1 MEITLGMNKKLIL
14 YRLEMLVKL
23 CDETEPK
30 RWTPGDG
37 SLFSTQ
43 FITASEMVK
52 KVRNLHLGKKI
63 LDPDTEREEL
73 ISIMKCANRIWKIRN
88 KIKNGEFDDL
98 SYLEMNDMIEDY
110 IARGEKINAIKY
122 YRQEMDEN
130 YDIRVSLR
138 DAKEYIDNTA
148 EDMRRRGIIQ

>member
-1 MEITLGMNKKLIL
+1 MNKNLIL

-43 FITASEMVK
+43 FVSANEMVK
-52 KVRNLHLGKKI
+52 KVRELHLGKKI

-130 YDIRVSLR
+130 YDFKVSLR
-138 DAKEYIDNTA
+138 EAKDYIDNTA
-148 EDMRRRGIIQ
+148 EDMRRRGIIK